1 MESSYL
7 LVIDNSVER
16 IQAINSYLRN
26 AGMAV
31 RVINA
36 ATAVELETSLQ
47 EKSPFLI
54 VLGNQLPDTLKIGH
68 VLQAAR
74 EHALPVVLQFEPG
87 NYGNIESAIGDYS
100 LLLVGADN
108 HEQLMEVVQ
117 QHLSGGKSAR
127 KYDDLQRRLDE
138 LQHRYDLLLDS
149 ARDAIAYI
157 HEGLHVYANRAY
169 LELLQF
175 KDMSDIVGLSLLEL
189 VSTGKGTD
197 LKKLLR
203 DMNRDIIPEDT
214 LPVSV
219 NLASGQELKADLTFL
234 PARFNGEKC
243 IQMMV
248 CEQDAKLA
256 LREELDRLRKT
267 DQLTQ
272 MLNRKTFTDR
282 LTDFIA
288 NGHGEKLRSAVLYIE
303 PDGTASLES
312 DIGVDSLDAH
322 ILDLSNIIRGC
333 TAEHDLSAR
342 YGEYGFA
349 LLIQR
354 TDKNALE
361 STAKEIL
368 ENYGNHII
376 DLGERTLSA
385 SCSIG
390 MATIGS
396 LTKDAREVIDQAR
409 TAFKEAAQ
417 KGSALFT
424 YKPALKTVSSGEE
437 DRDWVERIRHALNNH
452 DFYTVQQSIV
462 DLEGEN
468 EGLFE
473 NRTFMREENLDTQV
487 TEFLEVAERNDL
499 GGTIDRH
506 VIPQLMAAIAGTGD
520 KHIIPLSTN
529 SVTDPGFAHWFEGEL
544 KTAEVEGSQIL
555 LQVSAICAESN
566 LKAAR
571 RLIDEVQTMG
581 CGIVLADF
589 DNERRTLQLLEHL
602 PVDMVK
608 LRRGLS
614 HGLSSSTANQEIIR
628 AVVKAASGSNVTIV
642 ADEVQDASD
651 LALLWQ
657 CGVKLVTGDFLNEA
671 PQVVGQ

>member
-1 MESSYL
+1 MQSSYL
-7 LVIDNSVER
+7 LVVDNSVER
-16 IQAINSYLRN
+16 IQAVNSFLRN

-36 ATAVELETSLQ
+36 ATATELETSLR
-47 EKSPFLI
+47 EKSPFLV
-54 VLGNQLPDTLKIGH
+54 VLGTSAPDKLKTGQ

-74 EHALPVVLQFEPG
+74 KHSIPVTMQVRPG
-87 NYGNIESAIGDYS
+87 KYANLEAAIGECS
-100 LLLVGADN
+100 VQVIGADD
-108 HEQLMEVVQ
+108 HDQLMEVVQ
-117 QHLSGGKSAR
+117 FHLSGGKSAS
-127 KYDDLQRRLDE
+127 KYDELQRRLDE

-169 LELLQF
+169 IELLQLQ
-175 KDMSDIVGLSLLEL
+175 DMSDIVGLSLLEL
-189 VSTGKGTD
+189 ISTDEGTD

-203 DMNRDIIPEDT
+203 DMNRDIIPEET

-219 NLASGQELKADLTFL
+219 NLPAGQTLKADLTFL

-272 MLNRKTFTDR
+272 MYNRKTFTER
-282 LTDFIA
+282 LADFIS
-288 NGHGEKLRSAVLYIE
+288 GGRDGQPRSAVLYIE
-303 PDGTASLES
+303 PDGMASLDG
-312 DIGVDSLDAH
+312 DIGPESLDTH

-333 TAEHDLSAR
+333 TQEDDLNAR
-342 YGEYGFA
+342 YSEFGFA
-349 LLIQR
+349 LLIR
-354 TDKNALE
+354 RAEKSALE
-361 STAKEIL
+361 DTANNIL

-376 DLGERTLSA
+376 DLGDRTLSA

-396 LTKDAREVIDQAR
+396 LTKDAREVIDQAKA
-409 TAFKEAAQ
+409 AFKEAAQ
-417 KGSALFT
+417 KGNTLVT
-424 YKPALKTVSSGEE
+424 YKPALKTVHSGEG

-473 NRTFMREENLDTQV
+473 NRTFMREDNVDTHV
-487 TEFLEVAERNDL
+487 NEFLQVAERNEL
-499 GGTIDRH
+499 GAAIDRH
-506 VIPQLMAAIAGTGD
+506 VIPHLMAAIAGTGD
-520 KHIIPLSTN
+520 KHIIPLSAN
-529 SVTDPGFAHWFEGEL
+529 SVNDPGFAHWFEGQL
-544 KTAEVEGSQIL
+544 KKAEVEGSQIL
-555 LQVSAICAESN
+555 LQVSADSAESG
-566 LKAAR
+566 LKSSR
-571 RLIDEVQTMG
+571 RLIGEMQAIG

-589 DNERRTLQLLEHL
+589 DNDRRRLQLLEHL
-602 PVDMVK
+602 PVNMVK
-608 LRRGLS
+608 LRQGLA
-614 HGLSSSTANQEIIR
+614 HGLSSNSHNQEVIR
-628 AVVKAASGSNVTIV
+628 AVVKAATDSNVTII

>member
-1 MESSYL
+1 MQSSYL

-16 IQAINSYLRN
+16 IQAVNSFLRN

-31 RVINA
+31 RVISA
-36 ATAVELETSLQ
+36 ASATELETSLR
-47 EKSPFLI
+47 EKLPFLV
-54 VLGNQLPDTLKIGH
+54 VLGTSVPDNLKTGK
-68 VLQAAR
+68 VLQAAK
-74 EHALPVVLQFEPG
+74 EHSVPVAMQVRPG
-87 NYGNIESAIGDYS
+87 KYANLEAAIGECS
-100 LLLVGADN
+100 VQVIGADD
-108 HEQLMEVVQ
+108 HDQLMEVVQ
-117 QHLSGGKSAR
+117 FHLSGGKSAR
-127 KYDDLQRRLDE
+127 KYDDLQLRLDE

-169 LELLQF
+169 IELLQLQ
-175 KDMSDIVGLSLLEL
+175 DMSDIVGLSLLEL
-189 VSTGKGTD
+189 VSTDEGTD

-219 NLASGQELKADLTFL
+219 NLPTGQTLKADLTFL

-256 LREELDRLRKT
+256 LREELDRLRKS

-272 MLNRKTFTDR
+272 MYNRKTFTEK
-282 LTDFIA
+282 LADFISGGR
-288 NGHGEKLRSAVLYIE
+288 NGKLRSAVLYIE
-303 PDGTASLES
+303 PDGMADLDG
-312 DIGVDSLDAH
+312 DIGPDSLDTH

-333 TAEHDLSAR
+333 TQEDDLSAR
-342 YGEYGFA
+342 YSEFGFT

-354 TDKNALE
+354 AEK
-361 STAKEIL
+361 TAFEDTANQIL

-376 DLGERTLSA
+376 DLGDRTLSA

-396 LTKDAREVIDQAR
+396 LTKDAREVIDQAKA
-409 TAFKEAAQ
+409 AFKEAAQ
-417 KGSALFT
+417 KGNNLVT
-424 YKPALKTVSSGEE
+424 YKPALKTVSSGEG
-437 DRDWVERIRHALNNH
+437 DRDWVERIRHALNNQ

-473 NRTFMREENLDTQV
+473 NRTFMREDNVDTHL
-487 TEFLEVAERNDL
+487 TEFLQVAERNEL
-499 GGTIDRH
+499 GAAIDRH
-506 VIPQLMAAIAGTGD
+506 VIPHLMAAIAGTGD
-520 KHIIPLSTN
+520 KHIIPISAN
-529 SVTDPGFAHWFEGEL
+529 SVNDPGFAHWFEGEL
-544 KTAEVEGSQIL
+544 KKAEVEGSQIL
-555 LQVSAICAESN
+555 LQVSADSAESG
-566 LKAAR
+566 LKSSR
-571 RLIDEVQTMG
+571 RLVDEMQAIG
-581 CGIVLADF
+581 CGIVLAEF
-589 DNERRTLQLLEHL
+589 DNDRRRLQLLEHL
-602 PVDMVK
+602 PVNMVK
-608 LRRGLS
+608 LRRGLA
-614 HGLSSSTANQEIIR
+614 HGLSSNSRNQEVIR
-628 AVVKAASGSNVTIV
+628 AVVKATAGSHITIV